1 MVDFLMMFSLCIC
14 VLSGVTLLIVH
25 IWSKK
30 KQKKEEAE
38 DKTGGTV
45 FHSGTRNVPKPI
57 KERAGI
63 LQVLAPDGANT
74 MPVSYMIL
82 DDNGIELYYA
92 GLYIDKLPVEG
103 RFAHSFAGI
112 FNMDYVESTVI
123 IDPLLEESQKKINRR
138 IRSLDMERSGE
149 RDRNRLRV
157 LDGKIADAERWARQI
172 DSDQSTLFE
181 TYFLFLIR
189 AESLKLLTERISEFI
204 SRGKG
209 IGFRSCYA
217 MHKEAFFT
225 SLPLNEIF
233 EAKISVGKNL
243 SVSKKPIKGHIL
255 SQAYLSLI
263 FNHTTS
269 EYFHEKGCVF
279 GRSIYSGMPVTF
291 DPFDKTHF
299 SYGAVIAG
307 QSGYGKSATVK
318 QLFSRQVDFG
328 VHIANIDYEPLP
340 GDGKRG
346 EYSIVAEAV
355 GGVNYL
361 ISNYSDSQLN
371 FFEISDEYEYNRATG
386 EEIPTLYLEEKIV
399 DMTNILMVLATSFTT
414 NGMVGEFE
422 PTEYSRIKSII
433 SKNVRKIYADCGLRD
448 KDAASLYETV
458 PASGGSFGSGRRKKR
473 LPQMHDFYRAILLD
487 ARENKDS
494 FKENAF
500 SLLLDIF
507 EDRVREMYYCP
518 HCMKEFTREEL
529 STLKRTERGAH
540 ICNNHEEGKIY
551 YLREIH
557 GSQAYL
563 DCQSTLSINMS
574 LPFHNF
580 DLSQITDETER
591 INMIMVVQS
600 YIEENFIKKN
610 STNPNKARKLIV
622 STDEAHR
629 ILKFEGARMFE
640 NALYRVARKRHTAP
654 WLILQSVKDFAKY
667 QDTEEILKSTETFM
681 LFRHNYLDGQYIKDT
696 TNLTQSQVDTVLNL
710 GGTSEAKKYGELCLV
725 DIPTKRAVFI
735 QADYLKDSEFDVVET
750 DVEKIAEHARM
761 KQGA

>member
-1 MVDFLMMFSLCIC
+1 M
-14 VLSGVTLLIVH
+14 
-25 IWSKK
+25 
-30 KQKKEEAE
+30 
-38 DKTGGTV
+38 
-45 FHSGTRNVPKPI
+45 
-57 KERAGI
+57 
-63 LQVLAPDGANT
+63 
-74 MPVSYMIL
+74 
-82 DDNGIELYYA
+82 
-92 GLYIDKLPVEG
+92 
-103 RFAHSFAGI
+103 
-112 FNMDYVESTVI
+112 
-123 IDPLLEESQKKINRR
+123 
-138 IRSLDMERSGE
+138 
-149 RDRNRLRV
+149 
-157 LDGKIADAERWARQI
+157 
-172 DSDQSTLFE
+172 
-181 TYFLFLIR
+181 
-189 AESLKLLTERISEFI
+189 
-204 SRGKG
+204 
-209 IGFRSCYA
+209 
-217 MHKEAFFT
+217 
-225 SLPLNEIF
+225 
-233 EAKISVGKNL
+233 
-243 SVSKKPIKGHIL
+243 
-255 SQAYLSLI
+255 
-263 FNHTTS
+263 
-269 EYFHEKGCVF
+269 
-279 GRSIYSGMPVTF
+279 
-291 DPFDKTHF
+291 
-299 SYGAVIAG
+299 
-307 QSGYGKSATVK
+307 
-318 QLFSRQVDFG
+318 
-328 VHIANIDYEPLP
+328 
-340 GDGKRG
+340 
-346 EYSIVAEAV
+346 
-355 GGVNYL
+355 
-361 ISNYSDSQLN
+361 
-371 FFEISDEYEYNRATG
+371 
-386 EEIPTLYLEEKIV
+386 

-487 ARENKDS
+487 ARENTDS

-529 STLKRTERGAH
+529 STLKRTEGGVH

-610 STNPNKARKLIV
+610 STNPNKAKKLIV

-696 TNLTQSQVDTVLNL
+696 TNLNQSQVDTVLNL

>member
-1 MVDFLMMFSLCIC
+1 MSKMMIVAATSEKMLELMDKITIEEGVISFLASNKATAKGYPCMFS
-14 VLSGVTLLIVH
+14 
-25 IWSKK
+25 
-30 KQKKEEAE
+30 
-38 DKTGGTV
+38 
-45 FHSGTRNVPKPI
+45 
-57 KERAGI
+57 
-63 LQVLAPDGANT
+63 
-74 MPVSYMIL
+74 
-82 DDNGIELYYA
+82 
-92 GLYIDKLPVEG
+92 VEG
-103 RFAHSFAGI
+103 KTTTAS
-112 FNMDYVESTVI
+112 V
-123 IDPLLEESQKKINRR
+123 K
-138 IRSLDMERSGE
+138 
-149 RDRNRLRV
+149 
-157 LDGKIADAERWARQI
+157 
-172 DSDQSTLFE
+172 
-181 TYFLFLIR
+181 
-189 AESLKLLTERISEFI
+189 
-204 SRGKG
+204 
-209 IGFRSCYA
+209 
-217 MHKEAFFT
+217 
-225 SLPLNEIF
+225 F
-233 EAKISVGKNL
+233 EAKIKGLDEKGEMMPVEKISVYLPARFAGSVRAVAEQTDIVYMQFEEKQVTLLSQKPAIQIPVGFVEEPTKVKNPKTDAFSMSIPLEKISQYLPHMATTKSGIGFLPVLSGEGPILKMASTDRQNTMLTVDLSPTMVRFESKDRSEVKEEDYKPYVDAISTYLTIQPGTLIRILACNKSYNQLGISFQFDEEHKNIIGIALKWPDAIYQLRLNIQSAVDKRMYEAAFRNTETVQYEFQANSNSLRRAL
-243 SVSKKPIKGHIL
+243 SVMN
-255 SQAYLSLI
+255 A
-263 FNHTTS
+263 
-269 EYFHEKGCVF
+269 
-279 GRSIYSGMPVTF
+279 
-291 DPFDKTHF
+291 
-299 SYGAVIAG
+299 GAQKVD
-307 QSGYGKSATVK
+307 TVK
-318 QLFSRQVDFG
+318 VSFEGQMMS
-328 VHIANIDYEPLP
+328 
-340 GDGKRG
+340 
-346 EYSIVAEAV
+346 
-355 GGVNYL
+355 

-487 ARENKDS
+487 ARENVDN

>member
-1 MVDFLMMFSLCIC
+1 
-14 VLSGVTLLIVH
+14 
-25 IWSKK
+25 
-30 KQKKEEAE
+30 
-38 DKTGGTV
+38 
-45 FHSGTRNVPKPI
+45 
-57 KERAGI
+57 
-63 LQVLAPDGANT
+63 
-74 MPVSYMIL
+74 
-82 DDNGIELYYA
+82 
-92 GLYIDKLPVEG
+92 
-103 RFAHSFAGI
+103 
-112 FNMDYVESTVI
+112 
-123 IDPLLEESQKKINRR
+123 
-138 IRSLDMERSGE
+138 
-149 RDRNRLRV
+149 
-157 LDGKIADAERWARQI
+157 
-172 DSDQSTLFE
+172 
-181 TYFLFLIR
+181 
-189 AESLKLLTERISEFI
+189 
-204 SRGKG
+204 
-209 IGFRSCYA
+209 
-217 MHKEAFFT
+217 
-225 SLPLNEIF
+225 
-233 EAKISVGKNL
+233 
-243 SVSKKPIKGHIL
+243 
-255 SQAYLSLI
+255 
-263 FNHTTS
+263 
-269 EYFHEKGCVF
+269 
-279 GRSIYSGMPVTF
+279 MPVTF